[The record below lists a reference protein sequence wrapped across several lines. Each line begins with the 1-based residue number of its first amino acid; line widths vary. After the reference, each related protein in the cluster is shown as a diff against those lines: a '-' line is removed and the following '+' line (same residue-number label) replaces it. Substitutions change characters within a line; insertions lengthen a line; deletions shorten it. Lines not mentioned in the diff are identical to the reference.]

1 MPSTAIRNIA
11 YDTAARELWVTFTS
25 GRRYVY
31 EDVAAEVVHS
41 FQHADSRGA
50 FFNHEIRDRY
60 PYREVTS
67 HRRRKTGRIRGVPPT

>member
-11 YDTAARELWVTFTS
+11 YDTATRKLWVTFTT

-31 EDVAAEVVHS
+31 EDVALEVVQA
-41 FQHADSRGA
+41 FQRADSRGA

-60 PYREVTS
+60 PYHEVTPQ
-67 HRRRKTGRIRGVPPT
+67 HRRWAS

>member
-31 EDVAAEVVHS
+31 EGVAPEIVQA
-41 FQHADSRGA
+41 FQHADSRGT

-60 PYREVTS
+60 PYREVTTH
-67 HRRRKTGRIRGVPPT
+67 HRRNAG